1 MLKVPRKAVLSASIC
16 RYRGNMKKVIIVE
29 DEPDYVNVLTQ
40 LLEPEGFKILVAHT
54 VKDALNMLEM
64 IVPDLLIVDWNLPDK
79 SGIEFISEVRSQKK
93 FKKVRIVMNS
103 IRDDE
108 NDQLTAY
115 LNNIDFYFTKPIN
128 PEIFLYKIKKI
139 LE

>member
-1 MLKVPRKAVLSASIC
+1 
-16 RYRGNMKKVIIVE
+16 MKKVIIVE